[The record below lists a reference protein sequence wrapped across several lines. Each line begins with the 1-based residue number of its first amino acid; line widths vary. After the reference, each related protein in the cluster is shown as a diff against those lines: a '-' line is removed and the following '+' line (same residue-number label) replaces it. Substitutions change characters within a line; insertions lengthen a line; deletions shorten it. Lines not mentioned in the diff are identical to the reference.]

1 MRRCKNLHRSGNFK
15 ILTSL
20 MYQGYLCMLHRG
32 AYMYSGHRVLL
43 AKITVQA
50 GWERA
55 MFVKLK
61 DV

>member
-1 MRRCKNLHRSGNFK
+1 
-15 ILTSL
+15 